1 MKYLLI
7 FILSLSVIACSV
19 TRPHEKLAQDQAAQ
33 ANLVA
38 VAKPHF
44 DASFISPTTVFS
56 HYKKIIINDID
67 LSQTVIIQPSSKNAF
82 DAPWVLSDDDKQFYQ
97 ARFSESAKRNL
108 LDSGLFTLA
117 ANGDANSDTLVL
129 KTKITDIAPHASK
142 DDFKSRP
149 NLMDV
154 YSEGF
159 GRMTI
164 VFELYDATT
173 NQLIM
178 IATDEHDLGTM
189 WELNNKVQNNLRI
202 RLAFDFWLSK
212 LKRELNAAA
221 KF

>member
-7 FILSLSVIACSV
+7 VVLSLSIVACAV
-19 TRPHEKLAQDQAAQ
+19 THPHEKLAQDQAAQ
-33 ANLVA
+33 AGLVA

-44 DASFISPTTVFS
+44 DATFISKTAAFS

-67 LSQTVIIQPSSKNAF
+67 LSQAVIIQPSSKNSF
-82 DAPWVLSDDDKQFYQ
+82 DAPWALSEGDKQYYQ
-97 ARFSESAKRNL
+97 TQFSESAKRNL

-117 ANGDANSDTLVL
+117 ASSDADTVVL

-164 VFELYDATT
+164 VFEFYDSTT

-178 IATDEHDLGTM
+178 IATDEHDLGAM